1 MAYFEPRSSPVLTVS
16 RYADADDFKQ
26 SLRSASVE
34 VWPTRAGPI
43 SAMQGVLPL
52 ADGEIY
58 LLRTFPRIVDVG
70 VPASRLLVVVPWS
83 DDCPE
88 TIVNGQTLNPA
99 ASLVLGRGPGYY
111 RMIEKGEGF
120 GAAILLSTAL
130 HDRGWPPTGR
140 MFVAFDTPQPA
151 LHGLRHM
158 IARAFVVASYFPS
171 QLLSADARLGLQES
185 LLAALDRAFE
195 HARRSDL
202 LRSLSFQTSLRVVD
216 RIEETLGSDLGQP
229 IYSNELAAQ
238 LHVSVRT
245 MNTAMSKIRGM
256 SLHRYLRA
264 RRLWAVRRQ
273 LLAADETTKVKDRA
287 LANGFWHLG
296 EFALQYVTKFGEHP
310 SQTLARAVA
319 RRR

>member
-1 MAYFEPRSSPVLTVS
+1 MALFEPRSSSVLMVS
-16 RYADADDFKQ
+16 RYADPDDFKQ
-26 SLRSASVE
+26 SLRNASVE

-52 ADGEIY
+52 PDGEIY

-70 VPASRLLVVVPWS
+70 VPASRLLVVLPWT
-83 DDCPE
+83 DDFPE
-88 TIVNGQTLNPA
+88 TIVNGQLLNG

-111 RMIEKGEGF
+111 RMIETGEGF

-130 HDRGWPPTGR
+130 TDRGWPATGR
-140 MFVAFDTPQPA
+140 MFVAFDTPEPA
-151 LHGLRHM
+151 LAALRYV
-158 IARAFVVASYFPS
+158 IARAFVVGSYFAS
-171 QLLSADARLGLQES
+171 QLTSLDARLGLQEQ
-185 LLAALDRAFE
+185 LLATLDGAFE
-195 HARRSDL
+195 HAARSDL

-216 RIEETLGSDLGQP
+216 RIEEILGTDLGQP
-229 IYSNELAAQ
+229 IYSNELAAR

-296 EFALQYVTKFGEHP
+296 EFSAQYVARFGEHP
-310 SQTLARAVA
+310 SQTLARAIAA
-319 RRR
+319 RR